1 MRRLKKFA
9 ALGLSMAMMS
19 SMAVGVHAQEAGH
32 QVNGRAEGST
42 EASASADVDV
52 DGYLTKDSIID
63 PSGSSTNPF
72 DPYPSTST
80 SIVVPTTTTDGSGGT
95 TETLTTITTTGNTPV
110 DSNGSHVSWGD
121 ESTKDSTQVIIT
133 APTKLSFQ
141 VAGEGTAANIQL
153 DGKGNDIKGTVW
165 NQSAYIDKDLMVVP
179 KDVTVEGK
187 VTVKDKKFELVKESD
202 AFSANTTA
210 VKGVYLNL
218 GKGADVERVE
228 FADMTNLTEI
238 GTLSKGTA
246 AELNGKYA
254 VSPTEEDI
262 YFSDSQGKATGVET
276 QFADNYDGTN
286 LKTNY
291 NLNMVY
297 SVK

>member
-9 ALGLSMAMMS
+9 ALGLSVAMLS
-19 SMAVGVHAQEAGH
+19 SMAVGVQAKEPGQL
-32 QVNGRAEGST
+32 VNGREEGST
-42 EASASADVDV
+42 AASAEADVDV
-52 DGYLTKDSIID
+52 DGYLTREAIVD
-63 PSGSSTNPF
+63 PSGSSSNPY
-72 DPYPSTST
+72 DPFTST
-80 SIVVPTTTTDGSGGT
+80 TTSVVVPTTTTDENGST
-95 TETLTTITTTGNTPV
+95 TETLTTISTTGNTPI
-110 DSNGSHVSWGD
+110 DSNSSHVSWGD

-153 DGKGNDIKGTVW
+153 DGKGNDIKGSIW

-179 KDVTVEGK
+179 KDVTVKGK
-187 VTVKDKKFELVKESD
+187 VTVIDKKFELVKESED
-202 AFSANTTA
+202 FTTNTTA

-218 GKGADVERVE
+218 GKGTDIERKE

-291 NLNMVY
+291 NLSMVY
-297 SVK
+297 SVQ